1 MTGASSS
8 ADGAFGT
15 RNLLRCAAA
24 VYERPSLAG
33 PHALTR
39 PSSASL
45 CFDGLTRIKRLPLA
59 AAYSAGMGP
68 DFSKRW
74 RARWRAHSKRL
85 SMLSTLIALALA
97 ASAYGAWRW
106 SSMFGANRAASS
118 IVVSGN
124 IEAHESVLSVTQV
137 QAPIVFLPFDEG
149 APVARGTLLARL
161 DDRIYRRQVEIDR
174 ANVAVQAAQ
183 VEANRSTLTAATHSV
198 ASDRFDLAEKQ
209 LDYTRADTL
218 AKHDAVS
225 RQTRDLALT
234 ASKQSAAQLARDQA
248 LVDAAQKSIDLA
260 TANVQAARAKLALDE
275 TMLSYT
281 ELRAPFDGVIAV
293 REAELGQLAGPG
305 VAIFTIAELDHVWLR
320 AYVNEPD
327 IGRIRLGETADVSTD
342 AYPRKVYRGRVSF
355 ISPQAEFTPKTV
367 ETHAQRVTLVYR
379 IRIDIDNPTH
389 ELLPGMPADAS
400 IAARESGQ

>member
-1 MTGASSS
+1 M
-8 ADGAFGT
+8 
-15 RNLLRCAAA
+15 
-24 VYERPSLAG
+24 
-33 PHALTR
+33 
-39 PSSASL
+39 
-45 CFDGLTRIKRLPLA
+45 RIKRSPLA

-68 DFSKRW
+68 DFFKRW
-74 RARWRAHSKRL
+74 RARLHAHSKRL
-85 SMLSTLIALALA
+85 SMLIALALA
-97 ASAYGAWRW
+97 ASAYGAWHW
-106 SSMFGANRAASS
+106 SSMFGSNKAASP

-149 APVARGTLLARL
+149 ARVAHGTLLARL

-174 ANVAVQAAQ
+174 ANVDVQAAQ
-183 VEANRSTLTAATHSV
+183 VEANRSTLTAATSSV

-209 LDYTRADTL
+209 LDYTRAETL

-225 RQTRDLALT
+225 QQTRDLALT
-234 ASKQSAAQLARDQA
+234 ARKQSAAQLARDLA
-248 LVDAAQKSIDLA
+248 LVDAAHNGVELA
-260 TANVQAARAKLALDE
+260 MANVEAARAKLALDE

-320 AYVNEPD
+320 GYVNEPD
-327 IGRIRLGETADVSTD
+327 IGRIRLGERADVSTD

-400 IAARESGQ
+400 ISARASGQ